1 MAERHGR
8 PVGLRVMVA
17 LWRTSGD
24 DMRNDGFVEA

>member
-8 PVGLRVMVA
+8 PVGLRVTAA

-24 DMRNDGFVEA
+24 GIRNDGFVEA